1 MFSQVFG
8 ILDSDNTFH
17 IRLNYTRMVQAV
29 ELTLFLEE
37 KMKPFTV
44 TKIILGAI
52 FYIVVMTVAGVLIYR
67 AGWSSGSLSSGTGA
81 PGAAMLA
88 SGSILA
94 WSIGILAALFLASI
108 PLRLMARRAFGM
120 TFMHGP
126 SGYHGHPMS
135 GFGPGF
141 GPGWGMRH
149 SCSHHGPPN
158 SDDMEKWFK
167 KWEDRHGEAPEHWR
181 KVAEAA
187 VEARKADEDRSAD
200 PSENA

>member
-1 MFSQVFG
+1 MKRFTVIKVLLG
-8 ILDSDNTFH
+8 
-17 IRLNYTRMVQAV
+17 
-29 ELTLFLEE
+29 TLFYGVL
-37 KMKPFTV
+37 M
-44 TKIILGAI
+44 AI
-52 FYIVVMTVAGVLIYR
+52 AGTLIYR
-67 AGWSSGSLSSGTGA
+67 AGWSSGSLSSSAGT

-94 WSIGILAALFLASI
+94 WSIGILAALFLVSI

-120 TFMHGP
+120 AFMHGP
-126 SGYHGHPMS
+126 RGYHGHHGHPMS

-158 SDDMEKWFK
+158 SADMENWFK

-200 PSENA
+200 QSEKA